1 MLNVPASLA
10 AVRSAVRVSVV
21 ESDEQQKAKSEPSA
35 PPMITISRQIGINA
49 AHVAQKIV
57 TALNQRDPREQPWIE
72 YDRNLVEQVA
82 QDHDLSEKL
91 VARLSERDRSWFE
104 HFTAGLSMRSTGS
117 DVAAKTAQTI
127 RGLAKV
133 GRCVIVGRGGQC
145 ILANV
150 PNVLHVR
157 LVAPVQWRIEQL
169 ADQAGISREEAEKA
183 IAEGGRD
190 RIRFIRT
197 RFNRDIA
204 DPELYHAILN
214 LGRMSHDVAAG
225 TIADMVTSTLD

>member
-10 AVRSAVRVSVV
+10 AVRSAVRVSVI
-21 ESDEQQKAKSEPSA
+21 ESEEQKKAASKPAA
-35 PPMITISRQIGINA
+35 PPVITISRQIGINA
-49 AHVAQKIV
+49 ARVGQKVV
-57 TALNQRDPREQPWIE
+57 TLLNQRDPREQPWIE
-72 YDRNLVEQVA
+72 YDRTLVEQVA
-82 QDHDLSEKL
+82 QDHDLSERL

-104 HFTAGLSMRSTGS
+104 HFTAGLAMRSTGS
-117 DVAAKTAQTI
+117 DIAVKTAQTI

-133 GRCVIVGRGGQC
+133 GRCIIVGRGGQC

-169 ADQAGISREEAEKA
+169 AERAGISREHAEKTV
-183 IAEGGRD
+183 AEGGRE

-197 RFNRDIA
+197 RFNRDVA
-204 DPELYHAILN
+204 DPEMYHAILN

-225 TIADMVTSTLD
+225 TIADMVASVLD